1 MWFQFLL
8 LLTKS
13 KNRKRRNRKLCL
25 VVACLSVQ
33 EKTVPHLCLIC
44 QLFCLLISHLFFFP
58 IISSCQ
64 ASGKLIVL
72 DQLLKKLHDT
82 GHRVLLF
89 AQMTHTLDILQ
100 VVHYPLFC
108 NCHGNLHQIL
118 ITYASI
124 FFFGYSIIRG
134 IGFLGVKEIFLRA
147 SGRIHS
153 GRGALCCN

>member
-1 MWFQFLL
+1 MWFQILL

-33 EKTVPHLCLIC
+33 ENLCAIFLSSLPII
-44 QLFCLLISHLFFFP
+44 LSFDLSLVFLP

-82 GHRVLLF
+82 GHCVLLF
-89 AQMTHTLDILQ
+89 AQMTYTLNILQ
-100 VVHYPLFC
+100 VVHYPLFY

-124 FFFGYSIIRG
+124 YFFGYSIICG
-134 IGFLGVKEIFLRA
+134 IGFLGVKEIFL
-147 SGRIHS
+147 
-153 GRGALCCN
+153 